1 MDWAERT
8 YQLSFILLSA
18 FNAVAVTWVLLS
30 L

>member
-8 YQLSFILLSA
+8 YQFSFVLLSI
-18 FNAVAVTWVLLS
+18 FNAMAMTWVLLS